1 MNNIETTMAAAA
13 QAAENV
19 GDALAELAEELA
31 APPAVTLDELD
42 SMDMTIFYSDEEKA
56 ARPEWRITDDSC
68 ADWALQKIREERE
81 ELNRIRELAAEQ
93 MARIDMK
100 LAAAER
106 RYENGTNFLTAK
118 LAEYFNTVPH
128 KKTKT
133 TESYRLLSGTLKMK
147 LGGTTMKQD
156 DEKLL
161 EYLKSSGNEDM
172 IAIAEK
178 PKWGEFKKRL
188 SIIAGQVVDA
198 STGEIVEGVEI
209 VQNPDKFTVDI

>member
-1 MNNIETTMAAAA
+1 MSNFEEIVKAAAFA
-13 QAAENV
+13 DCAEEP
-19 GDALAELAEELA
+19 AELPQAPA
-31 APPAVTLDELD
+31 ATLDDLE

-56 ARPEWRITDDSC
+56 ERPAWRITDDSC
-68 ADWALQKIREERE
+68 ADWAIQRIKEERE

-106 RYENGTNFLTAK
+106 RYENGTNFLTAR
-118 LAEYFNTVPH
+118 LAEYFETVPH

-133 TESYRLLSGTLKMK
+133 QLSYRLLSGTLKKK
-147 LGGTTMKQD
+147 LGSMAMKQD

-161 EYLKSSGNEDM
+161 EYLKTTGNEDM
-172 IAIAEK
+172 ITVTEK

-188 SIIAGQVVDA
+188 EIVAGQIVDTE
-198 STGEIVEGVEI
+198 TGEFVEGVEI
-209 VQNPDKFTVDI
+209 VQNPDKFTVDV